1 MKNTSKAG
9 AAGRSMLATSVLAI
23 AIATAPALAE
33 TIDMQSFLPNTVPV
47 LGTSGQSMADRVNR
61 VTGGE
66 LNVGFHAPGALV
78 STNEIWDSVSTGAV
92 PAGWWYSILADG
104 VIPSA
109 SLFTSFPFG
118 PDAIEFTAWWY
129 HGGGQELW
137 AELSEPFGV
146 HSELCTVV
154 APEASG
160 WFRQEINAPA
170 DLEGLKMRIGG
181 LGASV
186 MQKLGA
192 QAQSMPPG
200 DTMTALNTGALDA
213 AEISFPA
220 LDQALGMQE
229 HASHYYFPGWHQQS
243 SFMMFII
250 NKDLWDG
257 LPDHHQAAIEEVC
270 AANVAKTIAE
280 GESIQLEP
288 LAELQAGGTTV
299 HKWNEEMLAAFEA
312 AWGEVVEERSAADE
326 DFARV
331 WKSISDFR
339 VNYAEWGN
347 LGYLD

>member
-1 MKNTSKAG
+1 MSLTKLIAC
-9 AAGRSMLATSVLAI
+9 TSVI
-23 AIATAPALAE
+23 ALSLGANALQAE

-47 LGTSGQSMADRVNR
+47 LGKSGQDMADSVKR
-61 VTGGE
+61 VTGGD
-66 LNVGFHAPGALV
+66 LNLVFQAPGALV
-78 STNEIWDSVSTGAV
+78 TTSEIWDSVSTGAV
-92 PAGWWYSILADG
+92 PAGWWYSNLADG

-109 SLFTSFPFG
+109 ALFTSFPFG

-129 HGGGQELW
+129 HGGGEKLW
-137 AELSEPFGV
+137 AELSGPFGV
-146 HSELCTVV
+146 HSELCAVL

-160 WFRQEINAPA
+160 WFKKEINTPA

-181 LGASV
+181 LGAPV

-192 QAQSMPPG
+192 QAQSLPPG
-200 DTMTALNTGALDA
+200 ETMTALNTGALDA

-220 LDQALGMQE
+220 LDQALGLQE
-229 HASHYYFPGWHQQS
+229 HATHYYFPGWHQQS
-243 SFMMFII
+243 SFLMFII

-288 LAELQAGGTTV
+288 LAELQAGGTIV
-299 HKWNEEMLAAFEA
+299 HKWNDEMLAAFEG
-312 AWGEVVEERSAADE
+312 AWGEVVAERSAADE
-326 DFARV
+326 GFARV
-331 WKSISDFR
+331 WKSITDFR
-339 VNYAEWGN
+339 AKYAEWGS

>member
-1 MKNTSKAG
+1 MASTKLTACLSALALCAG
-9 AAGRSMLATSVLAI
+9 ANASN
-23 AIATAPALAE
+23 AE
-33 TIDMQSFLPNTVPV
+33 TIDMQSYIPNTLPV
-47 LGTSGQSMADRVNR
+47 LGTSGQDLTDRVR
-61 VTGGE
+61 RLTGGE
-66 LNVGFHAPGALV
+66 LDIIYQPPGALV
-78 STNEIWDSVSTGAV
+78 TSSEIWDSVSTGAV

-118 PDAIEFTAWWY
+118 PDAIEYTAWWY
-129 HGGGQELW
+129 HGGGEELW
-137 AELSEPFGV
+137 AELSSPFGV
-146 HSELCTVV
+146 HSELCAVV

-160 WFRQEINAPA
+160 WFKKEINTPA

-186 MQKLGA
+186 LQKLGA
-192 QAQSMPPG
+192 QAQSMGVG
-200 DTMTALNTGALDA
+200 DTVTGLNTGTLDA

-229 HASHYYFPGWHQQS
+229 HAEHYYFPGWHQQS
-243 SFMMFII
+243 SFLMFII
-250 NKDLWDG
+250 NKDVWDG
-257 LPDHHQAAIEEVC
+257 LPDQHQAAIEEVC

-299 HKWNEEMLAAFEA
+299 HRWNDEMLTAFEG
-312 AWGEVVEERSAADE
+312 AWAEVVEERSAADE
-326 DFARV
+326 GFARV

-339 VNYAEWGN
+339 AKYAEWGS